1 MSSLEEYPIMESFKK
16 NDKFKEDEPV
26 KETSVSGLEVE
37 EDLLEKIY
45 SAEAKLRGLEK
56 EMSDKK
62 GMPFYYPPKDEI
74 EFLTLEIKTLRER
87 QAGVKSLAE
96 NIEKESLD
104 KKINSEA
111 YQN

>member
-26 KETSVSGLEVE
+26 KDSSVSGLEVE
-37 EDLLEKIY
+37 GDLLDKIN
-45 SAEAKLRGLEK
+45 SVEEELRRLEAEI
-56 EMSDKK
+56 SDKR

-74 EFLTLEIKTLRER
+74 EYLKLEIKTLKER

-96 NIEKESLD
+96 DIDKESLN
-104 KKINSEA
+104 KKINSDA